1 MLGLTEGTK
10 YYFYVKSTDSD
21 GNTAYDKN
29 VVDGVIEYY
38 TFTTGQ
44 DTTPPV
50 ISDISASVSTS
61 TAIITWETN
70 ELANSRVDYGTTTSY
85 GNTVTS
91 SDLTID
97 HVINLSGLEP
107 STVYHYRVISS
118 DANSNNSASTDYT
131 FTTQTPD
138 DTVSPNITNVAVS
151 SINLTSVVITWSTDE
166 NSNSIVDYG
175 ETTSLGQ
182 IAGNLDDS
190 TTNHSVTLTNLNA
203 STTYYFQVRSQDL
216 AGNTATNNNSGNYYS
231 FVTQKDTTAPTIS
244 NVSVSTVS
252 DTKATITWTTNE
264 LSTSQV
270 IYGTTDSY
278 GSQTTED
285 TTLTYQHSVTLTG
298 LTKKTTYHY
307 QVVSKDAANN
317 SASSE
322 DNTFTTTDEP
332 GVVETITQGGG
343 VIILKEEAKG
353 TDTTP
358 PIISSIKVEN
368 VDYSSATISWK
379 TNEKTDSFVKYGMT
393 TDYGNTVGDPE
404 ESKTFHSVVLTSLI
418 PGTTYHFKIFGKDSC
433 GNLGFSSDKTFTTLG
448 GVAET
453 PEKAV
458 PEKEKGLVKKAVEIL
473 TKLSNPH
480 SLASVSE
487 ALEESAKRVLSPPLV
502 AGEYPKVEVGSDW
515 ARITWLTDKKSNSL
529 VAYAEE
535 NEYHPERKDPYA
547 IVAGNPD
554 EMVTTHIVEL
564 GNLKPSTV
572 YHFQVRSKGKIGDWA
587 KSKDKTFKTL
597 SLLPE
602 ISDIEFISIKDT
614 EAELSWLTS
623 IPTRSKIVITNTKTG
638 EKTIQEDKNFLTTHI
653 FTIKNLQVAT
663 NYTLQIKA
671 YDEKGNEAVSSMV
684 PFSTSISKN
693 PPIIS
698 NIRITT
704 ALIPGRIERV
714 QAIITWKT
722 DKPATSRVYY
732 QEGITKKEELPLKT
746 PLDKKLVLDHIVV
759 TTSFKPGKV
768 YQFKVESIDSF
779 GNRTLSKSY
788 VILTPQPKQ
797 NVVTL
802 IIKNFEETFGF
813 LKRLKF

>member
-1 MLGLTEGTK
+1 M
-10 YYFYVKSTDSD
+10 
-21 GNTAYDKN
+21 
-29 VVDGVIEYY
+29 IEYY

-61 TAIITWETN
+61 TATITWETN

-97 HVINLSGLEP
+97 HVINLSGLES

-118 DANSNNSASTDYT
+118 DANSNNSTSTDYT

-182 IAGNLDDS
+182 MAGNLDDS
-190 TTNHSVTLTNLNA
+190 TTNHSITLTNLNA

-216 AGNTATNNNSGNYYS
+216 AGNTATDNNSGNYYS

-298 LTKKTTYHY
+298 LTKETTYHY

-368 VDYSSATISWK
+368 VDYTSVRVPWQ
-379 TNEKTDSFVKYGMT
+379 TNEPADSFVEYGKT
-393 TDYGNTVGDPE
+393 EEYGNEIGAHQL
-404 ESKTFHSVVLTSLI
+404 KTSHSLLLTSLV
-418 PGTTYHFKIFGKDSC
+418 PEATYHFRVLGKEYSH
-433 GNLGFSSDKTFTTLG
+433 NLSFSQDKTFI
-448 GVAET
+448 VSAPEISVSKKEVI
-453 PEKAV
+453 EKAV

-515 ARITWLTDKKSNSL
+515 AQITWLTDKKSNSL

-535 NEYHPERKDPYA
+535 KDYKADRDEPYNH
-547 IVAGNPD
+547 IDGNPD

-614 EAELSWLTS
+614 EAELSWLTT

-663 NYTLQIKA
+663 NYT
-671 YDEKGNEAVSSMV
+671 
-684 PFSTSISKN
+684 
-693 PPIIS
+693 
-698 NIRITT
+698 
-704 ALIPGRIERV
+704 
-714 QAIITWKT
+714 
-722 DKPATSRVYY
+722 
-732 QEGITKKEELPLKT
+732 
-746 PLDKKLVLDHIVV
+746 
-759 TTSFKPGKV
+759 
-768 YQFKVESIDSF
+768 
-779 GNRTLSKSY
+779 
-788 VILTPQPKQ
+788 
-797 NVVTL
+797 
-802 IIKNFEETFGF
+802 
-813 LKRLKF
+813 